1 MCSRAGA
8 RHVEVM
14 QVDMMQVEVMQVEV
28 MRMEE
33 TPGGQAQEMHVE
45 GK

>member
-1 MCSRAGA
+1 MEA
-8 RHVEVM
+8 M

-33 TPGGQAQEMHVE
+33 TPGGQTQEMHVE

>member
-8 RHVEVM
+8 RHVEA
-14 QVDMMQVEVMQVEV
+14 MQVEVMQVEV
-28 MRMEE
+28 MLMEE

>member
-8 RHVEVM
+8 RHVEA
-14 QVDMMQVEVMQVEV
+14 MQVEVMQVEV

>member
-8 RHVEVM
+8 RHVEA
-14 QVDMMQVEVMQVEV
+14 MQVEVMQVEV

-33 TPGGQAQEMHVE
+33 TPGGQTQEMHVE